1 MANMKAK
8 ETVVDKVWKETDK
21 RNQARAERIGRLEK
35 MLSESKEKYAKAN
48 EAYKT
53 AEESL
58 EPEKMIKARRDRDEA
73 GETVAMYERA
83 IERAKAENIYTESEL
98 EQIRRDLKMYASEI
112 TGNYCMGIGE
122 TLEQIEDRMNEAQAE
137 RKKINDLCNAIFDE
151 HTARISQVQ
160 IPGIE
165 VAVRQHL
172 RTMRITHPQYF
183 QRHVIVNNWGNIIE
197 K

>member
-8 ETVVDKVWKETDK
+8 ETVVDRVWKETDK

-35 MLSESKEKYAKAN
+35 MLAESKEKYEKAN

-53 AEESL
+53 AEDSL

-83 IERAKAENIYTESEL
+83 IERANAENIYTEAEL

-122 TLEQIEDRMNEAQAE
+122 GLEKIEDRMNEAQAE
-137 RKKINDLCNAIFDE
+137 RKKINDLCNAVFDPQ
-151 HTARISQVQ
+151 TAQRSQVQ

-165 VAVRQHL
+165 AAVRQHL
-172 RTMRITHPQYF
+172 RNMRVIHPQYF
-183 QRHVIVNNWGNIIE
+183 QRHVLP
-197 K
+197 